1 MSEDF
6 RYRSKEKPILQM
18 KAIPKEDKS
27 KQDKKLLKTII
38 KKEKSIY
45 IYVHTHIYANLKKAH
60 CLLSKLILNDN
71 IQSNLA
77 KLLGYRKKEQQQQK
91 KIAYMAIQAKR
102 QESI

>member
-1 MSEDF
+1 
-6 RYRSKEKPILQM
+6 M

-45 IYVHTHIYANLKKAH
+45 IYICKHTYICQLLKKAH

>member
-6 RYRSKEKPILQM
+6 RYRSKEKPVLQM

-27 KQDKKLLKTII
+27 KQDKKTIKNHN
-38 KKEKSIY
+38 KKRNIY
-45 IYVHTHIYANLKKAH
+45 ICTHTYICQLLKKAH
-60 CLLSKLILNDN
+60 CLLNKLILNNN

-91 KIAYMAIQAKR
+91 IAYMAIQAKR